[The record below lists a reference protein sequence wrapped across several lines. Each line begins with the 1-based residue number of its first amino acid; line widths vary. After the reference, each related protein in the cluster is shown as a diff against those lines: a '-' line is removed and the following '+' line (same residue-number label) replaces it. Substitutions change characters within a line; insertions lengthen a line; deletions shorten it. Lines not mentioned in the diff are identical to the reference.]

1 MRAAIFLDRDGV
13 INENRD
19 DYVKSWAE
27 FVFLPG
33 VLRALRRL
41 AESRFAVVVISNQS
55 AVGRKQMDLG
65 ALEEIHR
72 QMTQEIAR
80 AGGRIDGIFY
90 CPHQPTEDCPCRKP
104 RPGLLQQAAASLGLD
119 LGHSFLVGD
128 AQSDMEAALNAGCQ
142 PVLVLTGR
150 GRAQFPHIPPAIL
163 ARCHVADDLDA
174 AVSWI
179 LSHER

>member
-1 MRAAIFLDRDGV
+1 MRPAIFLDRDGV

-33 VLRALRRL
+33 VLEALRRL

-55 AVGRKQMDLG
+55 AVGRKRMDAA
-65 ALEEIHR
+65 ALEEINQRMRH
-72 QMTQEIAR
+72 EIAR
-80 AGGRIDGIFY
+80 AGGRIDGVFY
-90 CPHQPTEDCPCRKP
+90 CPHHPAEACSCRKP

-119 LGHSFLVGD
+119 LGRSFLVGD
-128 AQSDMEAALNAGCQ
+128 AQSDVEAALNAGCR

-150 GRAQFPHIPPAIL
+150 GSEQVTRIPPPLL
-163 ARCHVADDLDA
+163 AQCHIAADLDA